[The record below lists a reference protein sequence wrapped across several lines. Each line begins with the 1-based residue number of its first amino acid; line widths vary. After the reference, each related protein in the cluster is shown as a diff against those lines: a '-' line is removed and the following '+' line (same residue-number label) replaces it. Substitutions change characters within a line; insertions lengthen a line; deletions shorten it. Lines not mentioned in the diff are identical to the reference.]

1 MSKQQA
7 LVELEKIQSGV
18 EPKHGDIH
26 GDHPEYQSYMIRFN
40 GWCRLRENKT
50 KKDWVKTYCKKHNP
64 KMLSVVTQMPDGY
77 FTAFANVARLIN
89 NGMTVSAQHQAHL
102 DKKIKE
108 LGVFLEQIKADKLAQ
123 DIAAGR
129 IQIVNHNVPKRNH
142 ELEDALTLIDVNID
156 LLIKGKTVEV
166 DFLKKVENM
175 ELKVDNHEAV
185 LKYLTETKGSI
196 ELALADKSV
205 REYYSN
211 MSTMLL
217 KRYQKLLDEI
227 ATALNKKREAKRQFN
242 EAMRAKNKALA
253 EAKKPTKTVAAKPTK
268 VPKLDKFK
276 FAKQCPETKVV
287 SYDPSKLLGAKTA
300 YLVNTK
306 SKMLMKLTS
315 AQGMT
320 VDGVMIRNVDSVE
333 QKTIGRA
340 YAEIVAGLKKT
351 SSLRSSQTL
360 WDSVKTKP
368 YSGLARGTDDTVI
381 LFAEK

>member
-7 LVELEKIQSGV
+7 LAELEKIQSGV

-26 GDHPEYQSYMIRFN
+26 GDHPEYQSFMIRFN

-89 NGMTVSAQHQAHL
+89 NGMTVSTQHQAHL

-129 IQIVNHNVPKRNH
+129 TQTVNHNVPKRNH

-217 KRYQKLLDEI
+217 KRYQKFLDEI

-242 EAMRAKNKALA
+242 EAMRAKTKALA

-287 SYDPSKLLGAKTA
+287 SYDPTKLLGAKTV